1 MTHSDHS
8 ELNKVSSF
16 DSGAPVPSKLSY
28 ELLGFDPSNYSD
40 LIHKLSSTSN
50 IKRYQIMT
58 NYQAK

>member
-16 DSGAPVPSKLSY
+16 DSGAPVRSKLSY

-40 LIHKLSSTSN
+40 LIHK
-50 IKRYQIMT
+50 YQIMT